1 MKQSRTLPA
10 IVVLAL
16 GLSASGAALAQDHRP
31 PPKFPRIF
39 SAAEASPRMLAAID
53 RVAKRCGYSEMERA
67 GPSPWEEKNCE
78 RAEAALVALGD
89 KAVGPVFASLDR
101 EDLMPSARAH
111 LYDAITRVGDRGAVD
126 ILVSALERLATP
138 DGEERSWETEYVE
151 TALRQLTFAKVGE
164 GAPWESRESREPKVA
179 VREWKAW
186 LARHQ
191 GLDPDQL
198 LTERL
203 NADRQHLH
211 DPDAWH
217 AFWYASFFAEHA
229 ASREEGVL
237 ALKEI
242 LSRKDLEEHD
252 KLEIRARLR
261 DAERELKKDKAKAQR
276 AARSTKSTPK
286 AHPVSKPASSTPN
299 V

>member
-1 MKQSRTLPA
+1 MKQSRILPA
-10 IVVLAL
+10 IVALAL
-16 GLSASGAALAQDHRP
+16 GLSVSGGAQAEVHRP
-31 PPKFPRIF
+31 PPRFPRIF

-53 RVAKRCGYSEMERA
+53 RVARRCGYSEMERA

-78 RAEAALVALGD
+78 RAEAALVALGET
-89 KAVGPVFASLDR
+89 AVGPIFASLDR
-101 EDLMPSARAH
+101 EDLTPSARAH
-111 LYDAITRVGDRGAVD
+111 LYDAIARVGDRRAVD

-138 DGEERSWETEYVE
+138 DGDERSWETEYVE

-164 GAPWESRESREPKVA
+164 GAPWESRESRDPKVA

-186 LARHQ
+186 LAHHQ
-191 GLDPDQL
+191 GLSADQL

-203 NADRQHLH
+203 DADRRHLR

-229 ASREEGVL
+229 ASREEGIA
-237 ALKEI
+237 ALKEL
-242 LSRKDLEEHD
+242 LSRKDLEDDGKSEFRA
-252 KLEIRARLR
+252 KLREAL
-261 DAERELKKDKAKAQR
+261 RELKKDKAKAER
-276 AARSTKSTPK
+276 AAKSTKSPPK
-286 AHPVSKPASSTPN
+286 ARPVSKPASATPN